1 MSRISALPA
10 TGLVILLLAAASGEM
25 EMCIRDRC
33 KIIVF
38 YIMIRK
44 INRRPETRRLFNGAY
59 IKKSVFLGQVPIKYN
74 ESYITVI
81 YNDASTIR

>member
-1 MSRISALPA
+1 
-10 TGLVILLLAAASGEM
+10 
-25 EMCIRDRC
+25 
-33 KIIVF
+33 
-38 YIMIRK
+38 MIRK